1 MGGDRRAA
9 DLSRALPPELRHHLA
24 VLVPDLTAEIA
35 GVARAGP
42 VPCGLGIEDHHVAA
56 VARERERGGKPDVAR
71 AHNHRLR
78 LRRRPG
84 VRCLRARRQVPPI
97 GRRLEIRRQH
107 IAARHR
113 TLRPLAR

>member
-9 DLSRALPPELRHHLA
+9 DLSGALAPELRHHLA

-78 LRRRPG
+78 LRRRP
-84 VRCLRARRQVPPI
+84 R
-97 GRRLEIRRQH
+97 
-107 IAARHR
+107 
-113 TLRPLAR
+113 RPLPPGAAPSPTNRASP